1 MSPVRVQSPGRR
13 GGPRTRTAQ
22 PALLCRGA
30 SRPDRGGGGAAFARL
45 FSWAGALL
53 FVLSLAYF
61 LVAYVTRFGA
71 SARGGDAGR
80 AVAWNV
86 ALFTA
91 FALHHSI
98 FAREPIRRWMARVA
112 APDRERSVYVWAASL
127 LFLLVCAWWR
137 PVPGVAWSAD
147 GTSVWL
153 LRGVQAAA
161 LWLILRSAV
170 ILDVWELAG
179 IRRPKGLRL
188 PSHEAVAGGPQ
199 PNAVAGG
206 PQPNAVAAGL
216 QPSGA
221 YKTTGP
227 YGWVRHPI
235 YAGWFLFV
243 FAASPMTMTRLVF
256 AIVSGAYLLIAIPFE
271 ERTMR
276 ATSGGGYDR
285 YTSQVR
291 WRLVPGVY

>member
-1 MSPVRVQSPGRR
+1 MSVRS
-13 GGPRTRTAQ
+13 
-22 PALLCRGA
+22 
-30 SRPDRGGGGAAFARL
+30 AAVARL
-45 FSWAGALL
+45 FSWTGALL

-61 LVAYVTRFGA
+61 LVSYLTTFGVV
-71 SARGGDAGR
+71 SSDGGAGP
-80 AVAWNV
+80 AVAWDV
-86 ALFTA
+86 AIFTV

-98 FAREPIRRWMARVA
+98 CAREPIRRWMARVA
-112 APDRERSVYVWAASL
+112 APGLERSLYVWIASL

-147 GTSVWL
+147 GVVLWL

-161 LWLILRSAV
+161 LWLILRSAA
-170 ILDVWELAG
+170 ILDIWELAG
-179 IRRPKGLRL
+179 LRPLR
-188 PSHEAVAGGPQ
+188 PPAFT
-199 PNAVAGG
+199 
-206 PQPNAVAAGL
+206 
-216 QPSGA
+216 
-221 YKTTGP
+221 TTGP

-276 ATSGGGYDR
+276 AASEGAYDR
-285 YTSQVR
+285 YGSQVR